1 MDMLTG
7 NKNKEISDSQVLKFL
22 KSGLVLQFFLSL
34 ILLND
39 NINIIIFVIYNI
51 YIWIAYILLKKLSSN
66 ILKYN
71 VYLIYLVLNIIPIF
85 IYLLLMFMVINN
97 TTINILVLIIIIT
110 ILYKIKKVEI
120 NDSINKKRT
129 NKLSIVII
137 AGGSGSIIM
146 EVTKDNILLEKIIIL
161 SGIIFFCSLI
171 FYMFHLIKI
180 YEEMKNK

>member
-1 MDMLTG
+1 
-7 NKNKEISDSQVLKFL
+7 
-22 KSGLVLQFFLSL
+22 
-34 ILLND
+34 
-39 NINIIIFVIYNI
+39 
-51 YIWIAYILLKKLSSN
+51 
-66 ILKYN
+66 
-71 VYLIYLVLNIIPIF
+71 
-85 IYLLLMFMVINN
+85 MFMVINN

-137 AGGSGSIIM
+137 AGGLGSIIM